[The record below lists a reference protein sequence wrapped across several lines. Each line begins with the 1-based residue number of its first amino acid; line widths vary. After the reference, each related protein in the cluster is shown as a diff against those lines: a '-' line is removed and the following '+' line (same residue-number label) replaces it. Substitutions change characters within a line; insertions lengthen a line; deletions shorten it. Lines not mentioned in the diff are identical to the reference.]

1 MPSGQVDKPLIEDNR
16 DGTVS
21 VKYEP
26 KEEGLH
32 ELVVKYNGENVQGEC
47 VCGVER
53 KKFDGGDGV
62 VFSGTVNKATAVARA
77 HVSAASGRQVREY
90 L

>member
-1 MPSGQVDKPLIEDNR
+1 MPSGNVDKPLIEDNR

-47 VCGVER
+47 EDYPDRAGVSE
-53 KKFDGGDGV
+53 GQL
-62 VFSGTVNKATAVARA
+62 A
-77 HVSAASGRQVREY
+77 HWV
-90 L
+90 

>member
-1 MPSGQVDKPLIEDNR
+1 MPSGSVDKPLIEDNR

-47 VCGVER
+47 G
-53 KKFDGGDGV
+53 
-62 VFSGTVNKATAVARA
+62 AR
-77 HVSAASGRQVREY
+77 